1 MALNNIYLLK
11 FNNYFNRRVKK
22 LGSAGDYIAQA
33 VFATRN
39 TAFNYNDGV
48 QAEQVINS
56 EVGCDYA
63 VVTDPS
69 DTVIVSRWFVME
81 SQRLRNG
88 QVRLSLYRDLFVD
101 YEDEIRGSTCFIN
114 KGFVPQTSPLIFNN
128 ENMGFNQI
136 KQSETLLKNKLGTP
150 WVVAYLSRYDGEG
163 NYNKFTGS
171 FKSAALD
178 KADYVLASLADYT
191 YYQAGMG
198 YAYLDKDPDFMTTYG
213 VDNEKRMLER
223 VV

>member
-56 EVGCDYA
+56 EVGCDYV

-69 DTVIVSRWFVME
+69 DAVIVSRWFV
-81 SQRLRNG
+81 
-88 QVRLSLYRDLFVD
+88 
-101 YEDEIRGSTCFIN
+101 I
-114 KGFVPQTSPLIFNN
+114 
-128 ENMGFNQI
+128 
-136 KQSETLLKNKLGTP
+136 
-150 WVVAYLSRYDGEG
+150 
-163 NYNKFTGS
+163 
-171 FKSAALD
+171 
-178 KADYVLASLADYT
+178 
-191 YYQAGMG
+191 
-198 YAYLDKDPDFMTTYG
+198 
-213 VDNEKRMLER
+213 
-223 VV
+223 